1 MWSLPKLLWNSLFV
15 DGTASNQ
22 AEAGEDVTITVAVVV
37 AVVVVAVFVVVILI
51 VIMRRRRRRLVKI
64 SRSHLSFNI

>member
-15 DGTASNQ
+15 DGTVSNQ
-22 AEAGEDVTITVAVVV
+22 ASEDVTIAVAVVV

-51 VIMRRRRRRLVKI
+51 VIMRRRRRRFVKI
-64 SRSHLSFNI
+64 SRSHFSFNI